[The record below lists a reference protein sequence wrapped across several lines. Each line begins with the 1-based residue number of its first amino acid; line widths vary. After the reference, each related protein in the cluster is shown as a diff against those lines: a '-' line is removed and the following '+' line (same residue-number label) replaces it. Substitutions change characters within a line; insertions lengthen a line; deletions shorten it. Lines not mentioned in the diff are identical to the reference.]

1 MSRLR
6 APTSIAAFLLVAA
19 VVVADAVL
27 LTGGPVISLWIAAI
41 STVAFLLTR
50 IFAMSMAIAGAVV
63 IFLVIELLL
72 LRISA
77 VLTFGL
83 PVVEA
88 VVWTSVAVACAAV
101 VILRGPS
108 DRQSFSLAH
117 CGAVLASAL
126 GSMLLLAVVA
136 VSQLLAAANAVGWA
150 MRGDSVNVLVFS
162 REIAAANGI
171 SPGDTQQP
179 TPLPFGLIASNLIG
193 GRESVPDSLLLV
205 HDIDRY
211 AQVWVLILAVSCLL
225 TGLAVARPLIER
237 SPIIAALAGAAAS
250 LTPLSW
256 LWVGVQFQS
265 GFENTSLAV
274 AVLIACWIMYL
285 EVDHGPH
292 AVLTLLSLAATAL
305 LAVWSPLVLAPV
317 FLIAVILIRSRRS
330 LMASAWRTL
339 VLPASAVAVLL
350 AYGAFITIPNY
361 LQNADFLSRP
371 GAFPAF
377 TLAIAMVVGGLV
389 VLAAVAA
396 LSAGH
401 SSMAWGAAALVM
413 SLIIGTAYFMF
424 QRRTQMSLWGYYP
437 QKYSYSL
444 TLLLVVVAMSLVALL
459 VANPSFRRR
468 VMAAGIVGATVLV
481 IGILGLT
488 SNDDPRP
495 HSYFPLYS
503 MLRGNMFRTS
513 EALATTVF
521 ASSGR
526 DDGLDLA
533 WQFPDHYSDNLINF
547 WWLQTD
553 LADPQNQSDRLWAQR
568 EGPRTS
574 IEVCMVIAG
583 LGEPMT
589 IHTADPK
596 AEEKLRRYCNHLDF
610 QVILNEGTK
619 SLYTGP

>member
-6 APTSIAAFLLVAA
+6 TPTSIAALLLIAA

-27 LTGGPVISLWIAAI
+27 LTGGPVISLWITAV

-50 IFAMSMAIAGAVV
+50 SFTVSMAIAGAIL
-63 IFLVIELLL
+63 IFLVIELIL

-77 VLTFGL
+77 LLIFGL
-83 PVVEA
+83 PVTEA
-88 VVWTSVAVACAAV
+88 VVWTSVAVACAV
-101 VILRGPS
+101 VILRRPS
-108 DRQSFSLAH
+108 GHQRSSLTH
-117 CGAVLASAL
+117 CGSVLASAL

-136 VSQLLAAANAVGWA
+136 VSQRLAAANAVAWA
-150 MRGDSVNVLVFS
+150 MRGDSVNVLVVS

-179 TPLPFGLIASNLIG
+179 TPLPFGLIASNLVG
-193 GRESVPDSLLLV
+193 GRESVSDSLLLA

-256 LWVGVQFQS
+256 FWLGVQFQS

-274 AVLIACWIMYL
+274 AVLVACWIMYL
-285 EVDHGPH
+285 EVDRGPH

-317 FLIAVILIRSRRS
+317 FLIAVILLRSHRS
-330 LMASAWRTL
+330 LVASGWRTL
-339 VLPASAVAVLL
+339 VLPASAAAVLL
-350 AYGAFITIPNY
+350 AYGAFVTLPNY

-377 TLAIAMVVGGLV
+377 ALATAIVVSGLV
-389 VLAAVAA
+389 ALAAVAA
-396 LSAGH
+396 LSSGH
-401 SSMAWGAAALVM
+401 LSMAWGAAALV
-413 SLIIGTAYFMF
+413 LCLAVGTAYFMF
-424 QRRTQMSLWGYYP
+424 QRRTQASLWGYYP
-437 QKYSYSL
+437 QKYAYSL
-444 TLLLVVVAMSLVALL
+444 TLLLIVVAMSLVALM
-459 VANPSFRRR
+459 VANPSLLRR
-468 VMAAGIVGATVLV
+468 VMAAGLAAVGVLV

-513 EALATTVF
+513 EALATTVI

-533 WQFPDHYSDNLINF
+533 WRFPEYYSDNLINF

-553 LADPQNQSDRLWAQR
+553 LRDPQNQADRFWAQR

-574 IEVCMVIAG
+574 IEVCMVIAS

-589 IHTADPK
+589 IHTADFR
-596 AEEKLRRYCNHLDF
+596 AEEELRRHCNHLDF
-610 QVILNEGTK
+610 RVIVERETK